1 MTLRC
6 MVEVD
11 MVRCTMALKFHND
24 IYRSCHTQ
32 MCLIGPFRH
41 LHCFLSVLCS
51 QSLDPG
57 TAAAVTADDHYDIR
71 ARCGAEARPEEV
83 NTFSHPHP
91 SVQVDTIRGR

>member
-1 MTLRC
+1 
-6 MVEVD
+6 
-11 MVRCTMALKFHND
+11 MVRRTMALKFHND
-24 IYRSCHTQ
+24 IYRSRHTQ

-57 TAAAVTADDHYDIR
+57 TAAAVTADGHHDIR
-71 ARCGAEARPEEV
+71 ARCGAEACPEEV